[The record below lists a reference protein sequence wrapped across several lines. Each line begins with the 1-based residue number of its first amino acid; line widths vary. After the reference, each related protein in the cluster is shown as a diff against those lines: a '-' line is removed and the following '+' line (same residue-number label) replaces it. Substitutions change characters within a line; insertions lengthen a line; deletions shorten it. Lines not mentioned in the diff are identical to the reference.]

1 MNEEYEHGDYNEVPQ
16 RDKEVEDWLNY
27 KKCAAPEQKKM
38 FDFAKALQGCCIKT
52 RCGYPA
58 RLVATDLKGDM
69 PLLALVDEGTRQVAI
84 QYTKEGRLVND
95 KAVSSNYDL
104 VTYERRYLNVFRRG
118 NKYFC
123 GKKSYASLEM
133 AREMDGY
140 IIQKVRGSVHV
151 ATIEIEE
158 A

>member
-1 MNEEYEHGDYNEVPQ
+1 ME
-16 RDKEVEDWLNY
+16 R
-27 KKCAAPEQKKM
+27 M
-38 FDFAKALQGCCIKT
+38 FDYAKALQGCCIKT

-140 IIQKVRGSVHV
+140 VLHKVKGSVHV